1 MNRTASLERGYR
13 RLLAVYPR
21 AFRRENEEEI
31 LAVLLATAGQ
41 GQRRPGLAVSA
52 DLIRSGLL
60 MRLRPTVPHSARTVR
75 AAVKLIYLAAL
86 AELAAVITIV
96 STSGV
101 VLGYVQRTAPA
112 ASHAAALSL
121 TEDEITGPIGIVVL
135 LWLAWAIGRRHA
147 WARVA
152 FIIFW
157 GITTL
162 GILAALAEDAAVA
175 APADFA
181 VGVLAWL
188 LQLTAVLL
196 VFAKQSAPYYR
207 PESAEPADR
216 LPA

>member
-1 MNRTASLERGYR
+1 MNSSASLERGYR

-31 LAVLLATAGQ
+31 LSVLMSTAAQ
-41 GQRRPGLAVSA
+41 DQVRPGLAISA

-75 AAVKLIYLAAL
+75 AAVTLICLAAL

-96 STSGV
+96 ATSTA
-101 VLGYVQRTAPA
+101 VLNYVHRTTPSA
-112 ASHAAALSL
+112 AHMAALSL
-121 TEDEITGPIGIVVL
+121 TRDEIGGPIAIIL
-135 LWLAWAIGRRHA
+135 MLWLAWAIGRRHD
-147 WARVA
+147 WARVV

-162 GILAALAEDAAVA
+162 SIIAALSEGAAVA

-181 VGVLAWL
+181 GGVLVWL
-188 LQLTAVLL
+188 LQLAAVLL
-196 VFAKQSAPYYR
+196 IFARQSAPYYR
-207 PESAEPADR
+207 HRSEPAER
-216 LPA
+216 LTT